1 MNETGAHVWRL
12 ATADRAHVMID
23 AAGYFDSLRS
33 AMMNARHR
41 IMLIGWDFDTRI
53 HLLRDGPPED
63 GLPTRLGDFILAIAK
78 ANPEL
83 EIRILKWDV
92 GALKILGRGR
102 SILDVLR
109 WSLHKRIHFKLD
121 GAHPVGCS
129 HHQKI
134 VVIDDRFAVCGGI
147 DMTRDRWDTRAHHDL
162 DPQRKEPNGKPYGP
176 WHDMTMLVE
185 GEAAAALGELARN
198 RWHAAGGE
206 RLDPLP
212 ERRGDETAWPEQV
225 RAEFRDV
232 RVGIARTRAG
242 HKEHEEVREIEAL
255 SLALIARAKR
265 FIYAESQYFASRK
278 IAEAIARRL
287 AEDDPPEIVL
297 INPES
302 ADGWLES
309 EAMDSART
317 RLLHAIGPADSGQ
330 RFRVYAPYA
339 ALGTPIYVHAK
350 LMIVDDAVLRVGS
363 ANMNNRSLGLD
374 SECDLYIDCAL
385 PQNDGCGDA
394 IRALRVNL
402 LAEHCGI
409 ADEEM
414 AALLDR
420 HDGSMHAAIAEATHE
435 NRRLR
440 PLALRELNAV
450 ERELADNEAL
460 DPEKAEDLL
469 EPFARP
475 GLFRRGKRLKR
486 PD

>member
-1 MNETGAHVWRL
+1 MNERGAHVWRL
-12 ATADRAHVMID
+12 ATAERAHVVID
-23 AAGYFDSLRS
+23 AADYFDSLRS
-33 AMMNARHR
+33 AMMNARRR

-63 GLPTRLGDFILAIAK
+63 GLPTRLGDFILAVAK
-78 ANPEL
+78 ANPAL

-102 SILDVLR
+102 SIIDVVR
-109 WSLHKRIHFKLD
+109 WALHKRIQFKLD
-121 GAHPVGCS
+121 GAHPTGCS

-162 DPQRKEPNGKPYGP
+162 DPQRKEPNGQPYGP

-185 GEAAAALGELARN
+185 GEAATALAELARD

-206 RLDPLP
+206 PLEPLP
-212 ERRGDETAWPEQV
+212 ERGDGKTAWPEQV
-225 RAEFRDV
+225 DAEFRNV
-232 RVGIARTRAG
+232 RVGISRTRAC
-242 HKEHEEVREIEAL
+242 HEERGEVREIEAL
-255 SLALIARAKR
+255 ALALIARARR

-278 IAEAIARRL
+278 IAEAIARRMQ
-287 AEDDPPEIVL
+287 EDDPPEIVL
-297 INPES
+297 INPET

-309 EAMDSART
+309 TAMDSART
-317 RLLHAIGPADSGQ
+317 RLLRAIGPIDTTG
-330 RFRVYAPYA
+330 RFCVYAPYA

-350 LMIVDDAVLRVGS
+350 LMIVDDAVLRIGS

-385 PQNDGCGDA
+385 PENAGCGAA
-394 IRALRVNL
+394 IRALRINL
-402 LAEHCGI
+402 LAEHCGVT
-409 ADEEM
+409 DNDM

-420 HDGSMHAAIAEATHE
+420 HGGSMHAAIAEATRE

-440 PLALRELNAV
+440 PLALPDLNAV
-450 ERELADNEAL
+450 ERELADNEVL
-460 DPEKAEDLL
+460 DPESAEDMF
-469 EPFARP
+469 EPFAKR
-475 GLFRRGKRLKR
+475 GLFQHRLRLRR
-486 PD
+486 PA